1 MLLVNGLNNS
11 PGYWKR
17 QYSIALMQ
25 RNTDSSISSIFLPG
39 WTCKKCCIRNRRFLE
54 TRRTHPSSSLI
65 SSRGSHTWLSVITCF
80 SSFAPETL
88 HGRKYIQCYKKLEE
102 YTIWWTALTYIV
114 WEFPLA
120 HLWKLQWHPSCRQ
133 PLGLQ
138 VLILPLS
145 QQEGETFLARRLFVS
160 GRCLQV
166 EQIKLAINEYT
177 H

>member
-120 HLWKLQWHPSCRQ
+120 HPYVEPDISNW
-133 PLGLQ
+133 
-138 VLILPLS
+138 LS
-145 QQEGETFLARRLFVS
+145 ESVDWTQCWYASWGDEHGVS
-160 GRCLQV
+160 
-166 EQIKLAINEYT
+166 E
-177 H
+177 